1 MLNYDSILWQKC
13 TLLLVHCRNANPV
26 VKKCSIL
33 FHAGGRMLSVF
44 RQPVLGIRLTDFDGE
59 LNRDLQTY
67 TPSDTSRK
75 IGC

>member
-1 MLNYDSILWQKC
+1 
-13 TLLLVHCRNANPV
+13 
-26 VKKCSIL
+26 
-33 FHAGGRMLSVF
+33 MLSVF
-44 RQPVLGIRLTDFDGE
+44 RQPVLNIRLTDLDGE